1 MKENNNFGSSL
12 DNLIE
17 KLRKPKEM
25 KNNIINYINNV
36 SEKLVECQRYA
47 EVELDNVKN
56 TRKIIYNINNSR
68 NFLKEDS
75 PSYIWRNSPS
85 MLYLFQTREKFEL
98 VKNTIEK
105 SIFLENKF
113 LNLLNIKSNY
123 IKVAKIIIENF
134 YNNIKNE
141 KGVNEKELKIA
152 ENFSN
157 SIENLNIKLK
167 EIKEKKESLIELEKT
182 FYEKVYGQVKV

>member
-1 MKENNNFGSSL
+1 
-12 DNLIE
+12 
-17 KLRKPKEM
+17 
-25 KNNIINYINNV
+25 
-36 SEKLVECQRYA
+36 
-47 EVELDNVKN
+47 
-56 TRKIIYNINNSR
+56 
-68 NFLKEDS
+68 
-75 PSYIWRNSPS
+75 